1 MLVAGVGTVV
11 ARVRR
16 AVPERGEHVVEPGE
30 QRGSPQKT
38 AEVATQAQMA
48 GRERELCVHGTALDR
63 DRGLQIRREHQVGCG
78 RRPAEGTE
86 PGAARDDMVHVGV
99 CSRPGDA
106 LLDDE
111 APL

>member
-30 QRGSPQKT
+30 QRGGHQKT
-38 AEVATQAQMA
+38 VEVATQVQMA
-48 GRERELCVHGTALDR
+48 GRERELCVHGTTLDR

-78 RRPAEGTE
+78 RRPADRTE
-86 PGAARDDMVHVGV
+86 PCTARHDMVHVGIG
-99 CSRPGDA
+99 SRPCDA

-111 APL
+111 PPL